1 MLCVSTMCVF
11 CVVVKYEPTS
21 SATSIWNP
29 QREIILL
36 PTLFRGARIRNSK
49 KCSLFDV
56 LRVVE
61 HFPTLAAIK
70 RERKCYVLKLL
81 QTVFSKDKSTFGSKT
96 GNDNF
101 RLDGIKKHEKSEAH

>member
-1 MLCVSTMCVF
+1 MCVF
-11 CVVVKYEPTS
+11 YVVVKYEPTS

>member
-70 RERKCYVLKLL
+70 RERKYYVLKLL

>member
-1 MLCVSTMCVF
+1 MCVF

-36 PTLFRGARIRNSK
+36 QTYLEVQELESSK
-49 KCSLFDV
+49 KGSLFEV

-61 HFPTLAAIK
+61 HFPTLATIK

-81 QTVFSKDKSTFGSKT
+81 PTVFSKDKSTFGSKT

-101 RLDGIKKHEKSEAH
+101 RLDGIQKHETSEAH